1 MKVARYARKDFV
13 EQPWKNGG
21 GVTTQLAIHE
31 EGARWLWRVS
41 VASVARSGPFS
52 DFSGYERT
60 LMLVE
65 GDGMALAIGGA
76 ALVMLRTPGESLTFD
91 GGAATF
97 CTLLGGP
104 VKDLNLMVDRERA
117 RGTLEVLDGPRLA
130 MPLDA
135 RWVLAYALA
144 GSTRATTPASE
155 STLAAG
161 ELLRV
166 DEGAG
171 AILELQALEPT
182 ARVALMRIERT

>member
-1 MKVARYARKDFV
+1 MKVAHYARKDFV

-21 GVTTQLAIHE
+21 GVTTQLALHE
-31 EGARWLWRVS
+31 EGARWLWRLS
-41 VASVARSGPFS
+41 LASVARSGPFS

-60 LMLVE
+60 LVLVE

-117 RGTLEVLDGPRLA
+117 RGTLEMIDGPRLA
-130 MPLDA
+130 IPLDT
-135 RWVLAYALA
+135 RWVLVYALA
-144 GSTRATTPASE
+144 GSTRAATAAGE
-155 STLAAG
+155 CTLAAG
-161 ELLRV
+161 ELLRI

-171 AILELQALEPT
+171 ESLELQALDPG
-182 ARVALMRIERT
+182 ARVALMRIART